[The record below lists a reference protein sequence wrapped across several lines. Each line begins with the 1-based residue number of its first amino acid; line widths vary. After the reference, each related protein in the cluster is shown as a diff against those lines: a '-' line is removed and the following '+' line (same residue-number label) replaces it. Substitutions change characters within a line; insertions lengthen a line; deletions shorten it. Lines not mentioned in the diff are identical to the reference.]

1 MEEQEEAQ
9 AEPLKL
15 QQFAYIILG
24 GGSIGLAIAK
34 ELARLKKDFLIVDK
48 DHSRVEAL
56 RDQGYEAIEG
66 DVGSTK
72 MLKELPV
79 EGAEGVFVLS
89 SSYSSNVKAL
99 KYVKGVSPK
108 TFAMV
113 RAIDLLTVDELYAA
127 GADIILHPP
136 TIVADTALTE
146 LQKIEI
152 RGAAWQLMTYL
163 KSLDPA
169 RRIGIIVHD
178 NPDPDSIA
186 GALALKDMAESV
198 GKQADILYY
207 GPIGHQETRAFIN
220 LLTIPMRQIT
230 NAALPEYGVL
240 ALIDCYAP
248 GRNNSL
254 PVGTP
259 VNIIIDHHHSPGEE
273 SEAMMTAD
281 FVDIRPDV
289 GATSTIMTRY
299 VQELDFK
306 ISSNLATAL
315 LYGIRTDTSE
325 FKRNTTA
332 VDLTA
337 AAFLHGI
344 AEQDLLAQIE
354 TPSMTLETMDVLGE
368 AIHNKKIEGTYLIS
382 DVGFI
387 HDRDTLP
394 QAADYLLKLEGIST
408 VLVFGV
414 TEDKIHMSARS
425 KDIRVNIGEVIQR
438 AFGDIGSAGGHQRMA
453 AAQIPLGIFKGIKDR
468 ATLLRLVNEAIT
480 RRFLTTVGVEEEA
493 V

>member
-1 MEEQEEAQ
+1 MEEQEEVRAGPPKRQ
-9 AEPLKL
+9 HY
-15 QQFAYIILG
+15 AYVILG

-34 ELARLKKDFLIVDK
+34 ELARLKKDFLIVDR

-56 RDQGYEAIEG
+56 RDQDYEAIEG
-66 DVGSTK
+66 DISSAKT
-72 MLKELPV
+72 LQELPV
-79 EGAEGVFVLS
+79 AGAEGVFVLS
-89 SSYSSNVKAL
+89 SSFSSNIKAL
-99 KYVKGVSPK
+99 KYVKSASPK
-108 TFAMV
+108 SFAMV

-136 TIVADTALTE
+136 TIVADEALTE
-146 LQKIEI
+146 LQKIEL

-169 RRIGIIVHD
+169 RRIGIVVHN
-178 NPDPDSIA
+178 NPDPDAIG
-186 GALALKDMAESV
+186 GAMALKDMAESV
-198 GKQADILYY
+198 GKPADILYY

-220 LLTIPMRQIT
+220 LLSIPLRQIT

-240 ALIDCYAP
+240 ALIDCHTP

-254 PVGTP
+254 PPGTP
-259 VNIIIDHHHSPGEE
+259 VNIVIDHHAVKDENGN
-273 SEAMMTAD
+273 ATAD

-299 VQELDFK
+299 VQELDFE

-325 FKRNTTA
+325 FKRNTSA
-332 VDLTA
+332 VDLTS

-354 TPSMTLETMDVLGE
+354 TPSMSLETMGVLGE
-368 AIHNKKIEGTYLIS
+368 AIRNKKIEGTYLIS

-394 QAADYLLKLEGIST
+394 QAADHLLKLEGINT
-408 VLVFGV
+408 VLVFGM
-414 TEDKIHMSARS
+414 TEDKIHLSARS

-438 AFGDIGSAGGHQRMA
+438 AFGDIGSAGGHQRSA
-453 AAQIPLGIFKGIKDR
+453 AAQIPLGIFMGIKDR
-468 ATLLRLVNEAIT
+468 ATLLKLADEAIT
-480 RRFLTTVGVEEEA
+480 RRFLAAVGVEEETE
-493 V
+493 